1 MEFVMPILEGAWRYV
16 LTLRVSDYL
25 DIALMA
31 YAIYWLLKLVGT
43 SKVESVGKVILLF
56 LLALMLS
63 DAFSLNGIYFLL
75 SHILSLGALALI
87 VLFQPEIRRLIDER
101 AAAKKARNFARADE
115 IRDELLAK
123 GITLLDKAEGTV
135 WRRA

>member
-1 MEFVMPILEGAWRYV
+1 M
-16 LTLRVSDYL
+16 
-25 DIALMA
+25 
-31 YAIYWLLKLVGT
+31 
-43 SKVESVGKVILLF
+43 ILLF

-115 IRDELLAK
+115 IR
-123 GITLLDKAEGTV
+123 
-135 WRRA
+135 R

>member
-87 VLFQPEIRRLIDER
+87 VLFQPEIRRPEADRPAGFYPARQAHR
-101 AAAKKARNFARADE
+101 AQPF
-115 IRDELLAK
+115 
-123 GITLLDKAEGTV
+123 EGCLC
-135 WRRA
+135 A